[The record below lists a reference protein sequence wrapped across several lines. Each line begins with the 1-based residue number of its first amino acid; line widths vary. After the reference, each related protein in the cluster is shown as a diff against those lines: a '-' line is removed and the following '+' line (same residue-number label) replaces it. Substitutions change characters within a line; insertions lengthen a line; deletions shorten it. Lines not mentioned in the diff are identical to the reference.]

1 MTGGSARVLALV
13 TDAYGG
19 TGGIAQYNRDVLE
32 CVAAHRL
39 VTDVVVVPRVISR
52 DVQDLPQ
59 KVTHCATTA
68 GSKARFLRAVAKL
81 SSPREKFDLVICA
94 HVNLLPAAWLAARRL
109 DARLLV
115 LVYGLE
121 VWTRGSRL
129 QRHMLRSADAVVSI
143 SSFTLDKLR
152 KWAAVALD
160 RTFLVPNAIDLS
172 IYTPGQPSE
181 ALRQRFGFGQG
192 PVITTLGR
200 MDENERAKG
209 FDEILEVLPSL
220 LEDFPTLTYCAAGDG
235 TDRVRLQRKA
245 EKLGVRGHTV
255 FTGYV
260 PEEMK
265 LDLYRATD
273 LFVMPSRLEGFG
285 YVFLEALATG
295 IPVIASSIDGSRE
308 AVRDGAWGLLAD
320 PDNRDEI
327 LRAIRRGLTNPVL
340 PDRSELEYF
349 SKSRFRERVWQTLE
363 RTMGRVPS
371 GFPPAQ

>member
-19 TGGIAQYNRDVLE
+19 TGGIAQYNRDFLE

-235 TDRVRLQRKA
+235 TDMVRLQRKA